1 MRRIR
6 AVHIDEWHSSFAI
19 DLVTISFW
27 VVAAAFVFVAVKRR
41 RALAPDGHA
50 SSWASWVLVACA
62 FTFLP
67 LAIMAIRNIAPFSL
81 LAIPAASSLLGP
93 GFRLRA
99 PKPADANANAAGG
112 EHPLINLA
120 ILAVMTI
127 ATIGLVALD
136 YLTGDKDLGW
146 QPIDPRALAAVRA
159 CDGPLY
165 NHYDQGGYLIWFVP
179 EKPVFVDGRQDPYPL
194 EHVLAAVDVER
205 EKAPYR
211 PLFDRWGIRCVFLPV
226 GSPTVKALDRDG
238 WTTRYRDDKYTVLS
252 GPPARR

>member
-1 MRRIR
+1 
-6 AVHIDEWHSSFAI
+6 
-19 DLVTISFW
+19 
-27 VVAAAFVFVAVKRR
+27 VFVAVKRR
-41 RALAPDGHA
+41 RALASDGHA

-67 LAIMAIRNIAPFSL
+67 LAIMAMRNIGPFSL
-81 LAIPAASSLLGP
+81 LAVPAASHLLGP
-93 GFRLRA
+93 DFRLRA
-99 PKPADANANAAGG
+99 PRPAGQSDLGAGAGADG
-112 EHPLINLA
+112 EHPIINLA
-120 ILAVMTI
+120 ILAVMAV
-127 ATIGLVALD
+127 ATIGLVARN
-136 YLTGDKDLGW
+136 YLTADKELGW
-146 QPIDPRALAAVRA
+146 HPIDARALDAVRA

-226 GSPTVKALDRDG
+226 ASPTVAALNRDG